1 MNRDD
6 RVFFRKIKTAAFANP
21 FGEERERVDL
31 ELTELG
37 PKTPNDEVLAALM
50 ARVEEKLKK
59 TGHQKIGR
67 YFASG
72 EENGM
77 LGQYGQLFFLF
88 HTYCDAF
95 DRLIEEQIHT
105 GDTPCRIPFATKVL
119 QAFTGFGFSRQE
131 ALRYF
136 ALFFQMR
143 RAFYFING
151 IAGQSRCIREMKKSL
166 WDNIFTK
173 DIALYNDYLWNRMED
188 FSTLLL
194 GETGTGKGLAAAA
207 IGRSGFIPFN
217 DKTGTF
223 RESFTQA
230 FVSINLSQ
238 FPEQLIESEL
248 FGHRK
253 GAFTGAIDN
262 HSGIFSRC
270 SPCGAIFLDEIGD
283 VAIPVQIKLLQVLQE
298 RSFTPVGSH
307 KPERFSGRVIAA
319 TNRDIGK
326 LRENGEFRDD
336 FYYRLCSDIIEVP
349 PLHRRLAENE
359 DEIDII
365 LSFIVRRILHQP
377 STGLVKKV
385 KVYLQKNQPQ
395 GYTWP
400 GNVREL
406 EQCVRSVLLKDSYRW
421 HQLTPSI
428 GNSGQPPAGSNEDS
442 LTAQGLLADYCR
454 ALYLRL
460 GSYEAVARITRLD
473 RRTVKKHIDLKQ

>member
-1 MNRDD
+1 MNAEDRD
-6 RVFFRKIKTAAFANP
+6 FFRKIKQAAFANP
-21 FGEERERVDL
+21 FGEERQRVDL
-31 ELTELG
+31 ELTGLG
-37 PKTPNDEVLAALM
+37 LQTPNDEVLATLVTK
-50 ARVEEKLKK
+50 VEEKLKSAGK
-59 TGHQKIGR
+59 RKPERHFT
-67 YFASG
+67 SG
-72 EENGM
+72 DEDGI
-77 LGQYGQLFFLF
+77 LVQYGRLFLLF

-95 DRLIEEQIHT
+95 DRCIEEQIHT
-105 GDTPCRIPFATKVL
+105 GDTPCRVPFATKVL

-143 RAFYFING
+143 RAFYFIGG
-151 IAGQSRCIREMKKSL
+151 IAGQSRCVRELKESL

-217 DKTGTF
+217 DKTGAF
-223 RESFTQA
+223 SESFTRA

-248 FGHRK
+248 FGHKK
-253 GAFTGAIDN
+253 GAFTGAVDN
-262 HSGIFSRC
+262 HSGVFSRC

-283 VAIPVQIKLLQVLQE
+283 VAIPIQIKLLQVLQE

-319 TNRDIGK
+319 TNKDIGK
-326 LRENGEFRDD
+326 LLENGEFRDD

-349 PLHRRLAENE
+349 PLHRRLTENE
-359 DEIDII
+359 EEIDII
-365 LSFIVRRILHQP
+365 LSFIVRRILQQP
-377 STGLVKKV
+377 STGLVKKI
-385 KVYLQKNQPQ
+385 KAYLQKNQPK

-406 EQCVRSVLLKDSYRW
+406 EQCVRSVLLKNRYRW
-421 HQLTPSI
+421 HQLTRSI
-428 GNSGQPPAGSNEDS
+428 GNSDQAPIGSNEET
-442 LTAQGLLADYCR
+442 LTAQGLLSDYCR

-460 GSYEAVARITRLD
+460 GSYEAVAKVTRLD